1 MYRILLVETPNYKN
15 KDYLNVKKK
24 YNDNLQEFHKVCLK
38 MKSKISSKFKI
49 KLIGFDG
56 TVKHTYDSFNK
67 SKIMK
72 DIKAMPMG
80 NTKCSGLSLY
90 ADYNPKTTTQGIGYG
105 SKEKALK
112 TLNIIK
118 NRNNAYKKRV
128 VTTMYYRAKHHKY
141 QTDGMKNAEKIYKNW
156 LNKQKGGNGK
166 LKFLNYKLIKKFFPL
181 ADKYKAAEVCRGIK
195 KAKTTDKG
203 FLEVYSKVENE
214 KDLKKI
220 PVRKN
225 KPYGVN
231 WYQTRENRLNA
242 KIGQMKRQK
251 IDYFHKSGEMKGLPT
266 KMHVILI
273 MWAYSP
279 YEKKL
284 NFLRKSL
291 N

>member
-15 KDYLNVKKK
+15 KDYLSVKKK
-24 YNDNLQEFHKVCLK
+24 YNDNLQYFHKLCLK
-38 MKSKISSKFKI
+38 MKAKLSDKFKI

-56 TVKHTYDSFNK
+56 KIKHTYSTFNK
-67 SKIMK
+67 SKITK

-80 NTKCSGLSLY
+80 KIKCSGLSLY

-128 VTTMYYRAKHHKY
+128 VTTMYYRAKYHKY
-141 QTDGMKNAEKIYKNW
+141 QTNGMKNAEKLYKKW
-156 LNKQKGGNGK
+156 LNQHGGNKGF
-166 LKFLNYKLIKKFFPL
+166 KFLKMDLIKKFYPL
-181 ADKYKAAEVCRGIK
+181 ADKYKAAEVCRGIQ

-203 FLEVYSKVENE
+203 FLQVYSKVKKEDE
-214 KDLKKI
+214 LKHI
-220 PVRKN
+220 PVRKD
-225 KPYGVN
+225 KPDGAN
-231 WYQTRENRLNA
+231 WYKTRENRLNA

-251 IDYFHKSGEMKGLPT
+251 IDYFHKSGDMKGLPT

-279 YEKKL
+279 YEKELKKL
-284 NFLRKSL
+284 KI
-291 N
+291 

>member
-38 MKSKISSKFKI
+38 MKSKISPKFRL

-56 TVKHTYDSFNK
+56 NIKHTYNTFNK
-67 SKIMK
+67 SKIIK
-72 DIKAMPMG
+72 DIKSMPMG

-90 ADYNPKTTTQGIGYG
+90 ADYNPKTTTKGIGYG

-141 QTDGMKNAEKIYKNW
+141 QTDGMKNAERIYKKW

-166 LKFLNYKLIKKFFPL
+166 FKFLNINLIKKFFPL
-181 ADKYKAAEVCRGIK
+181 AEKYKVAEVCRGIK

-203 FLEVYSKVENE
+203 FLEVYSKV
-214 KDLKKI
+214 KKPDDLKNI

-225 KPYGVN
+225 KPNGAN
-231 WYQTRENRLNA
+231 WYQTRENRLKA

-251 IDYFHKSGEMKGLPT
+251 IDYFHKSGEMKDLPT

-273 MWAYSP
+273 MWGYSP
-279 YEKKL
+279 YEKKINKL
-284 NFLRKSL
+284 KV
-291 N
+291 

>member
-15 KDYLNVKKK
+15 KAYLNVKKK

-56 TVKHTYDSFNK
+56 NVKHTYNTFNK

-72 DIKAMPMG
+72 DIKSMPMG

-90 ADYNPKTTTQGIGYG
+90 ADYNPETTTKGIGYG

-156 LNKQKGGNGK
+156 LNKQKGGNEK
-166 LKFLNYKLIKKFFPL
+166 FKFLDYQIIKKFFPL
-181 ADKYKAAEVCRGIK
+181 ADKYKASEVCRGIK

-203 FLEVYSKVENE
+203 FLEIYSKV
-214 KDLKKI
+214 KSPDDLKNI
-220 PVRKN
+220 PVKKN
-225 KPYGVN
+225 KPNGAN
-231 WYQTRENRLNA
+231 WYQTRENRLKA
-242 KIGQMKRQK
+242 KIGQMKSQK
-251 IDYFHKSGEMKGLPT
+251 IDYFHKSGDMKGLPT
-266 KMHVILI
+266 KMHIILI
-273 MWAYSP
+273 MWGYSP
-279 YEKKL
+279 YEKELKQL
-284 NFLRKSL
+284 SL
-291 N
+291 